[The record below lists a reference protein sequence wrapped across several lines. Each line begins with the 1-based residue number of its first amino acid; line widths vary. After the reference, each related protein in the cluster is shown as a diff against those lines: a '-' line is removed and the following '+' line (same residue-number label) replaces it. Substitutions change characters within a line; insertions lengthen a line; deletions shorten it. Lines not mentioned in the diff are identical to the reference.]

1 MDSISWYDA
10 VRASVGSCLPYIPLI
25 NPRPQPT
32 PTLAR
37 NDELEGLLAE
47 STDGED
53 DAMSLHSNIGRG
65 ERERRRKKKKRGIQL
80 FGFYL
85 FGRPDL
91 EEEQR
96 EQEEERE
103 RLRRRTSRILS
114 AATLDADAS
123 VVEDASI
130 ADISA
135 RWTAPLTDEDLAR
148 EEEEQ
153 RQREERR
160 FARRQRRELKRALQS
175 GESENFEG
183 FPGSGQYPTAQAPMT
198 VPSPHSPLSSSQP
211 PDEEYGPFEAAM
223 DQHVY
228 EPQDIEDADFGG
240 ETYSRKAR
248 RADRTDGSQS
258 QSVTSSNNVTQPR
271 PHLVPLP
278 PSSAGELEAPP
289 RRKKKSKSSSASN
302 KSSHSATSQSTSLQ
316 SPTATS
322 PPAIHINVDTPAF
335 EGFPI
340 DTGLPSPRL
349 GGRTKFARQYPSGIN
364 L

>member
-1 MDSISWYDA
+1 M
-10 VRASVGSCLPYIPLI
+10 GSCLPYIPLV
-25 NPRPQPT
+25 NPRPRLSTT
-32 PTLAR
+32 PISR
-37 NDELEGLLAE
+37 NDELEGLLAD

-53 DAMSLHSNIGRG
+53 DAMSLHSNIGSG
-65 ERERRRKKKKRGIQL
+65 ERDRRRRKKKRGIRL

-96 EQEEERE
+96 DEEDERE
-103 RLRRRTSRILS
+103 RLRRRTSRLLS

-135 RWTAPLTDEDLAR
+135 RWTAPLTDDDLAR

-153 RQREERR
+153 RQKEERR
-160 FARRQRRELKRALQS
+160 YARRQRRDLKLALQS
-175 GESENFEG
+175 GESDSFQG
-183 FPGSGQYPTAQAPMT
+183 FPGSGQYPTAQPPMT
-198 VPSPHSPLSSSQP
+198 VPSPHSPYIPSHP
-211 PDEEYGPFEAAM
+211 PEEEYGPFEAAM

-228 EPQDIEDADFGG
+228 EAEDVEDADFGG
-240 ETYSRKAR
+240 ENYSRKTKR
-248 RADRTDGSQS
+248 SGRTDGSQS
-258 QSVTSSNNVTQPR
+258 QSVTSSSNAQPQAQ
-271 PHLVPLP
+271 HVPLP

-302 KSSHSATSQSTSLQ
+302 KSSHSATSQSTSIQ

-322 PPAIHINVDTPAF
+322 PPAIHINVETPAF
-335 EGFPI
+335 EGFPV